1 MNDFLKR
8 LYEDI
13 GNYYTD
19 KIIAYGAVPKGV
31 DWNSE
36 ESQII
41 RFVQL
46 TKIVTRD
53 NFTIND
59 IGCGYGKYFDFLK
72 QHFKNF
78 DYIGYDLSDE
88 MIKVAKKLHTGEEQ
102 RFICVNKLSEIREAE
117 YSVASGIF
125 NVKMHYKESEWLFYI
140 LDTIDIMN
148 KKSKKGFAFNMLTKY
163 SDKEFM
169 KDHLY
174 YADPLFFFDYC
185 KRNYSKDV
193 ALLHDY
199 GLFDFTILVRK

>member
-59 IGCGYGKYFDFLK
+59 IGCGCGKYFDFLK
-72 QHFKNF
+72 QLFQDF
-78 DYIGYDLSDE
+78 DYIGYDLSAE
-88 MIKVAKKLHTGEEQ
+88 MIRVAKQLHTEEEQ
-102 RFICVNKLSEIREAE
+102 RFICVNKLSEIREAD
-117 YSVASGIF
+117 YSIASGIF

-140 LDTIDIMN
+140 LDTIDTMN
-148 KKSKKGFAFNMLTKY
+148 QKSKKGFAFNMLTKY

-169 KDHLY
+169 KDYLY